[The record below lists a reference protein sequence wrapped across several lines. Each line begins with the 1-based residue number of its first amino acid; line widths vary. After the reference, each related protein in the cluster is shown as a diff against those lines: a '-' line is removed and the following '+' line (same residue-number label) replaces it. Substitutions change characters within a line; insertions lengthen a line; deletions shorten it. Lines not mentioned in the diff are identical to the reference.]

1 MKRRLCVLAGSL
13 FIALV
18 SPGRLQAQ
26 DDKKKDDDGKKDKD
40 EAEEVDEISSKDEAN
55 FSIDKLVGGKEVWA
69 LTADQVEKDYKKGG
83 FKWLET
89 GKKDRGILRPKWMWM
104 KSERKTSG
112 GNISFNI
119 SGARTS
125 YKLFDAAS
133 SAEEVNFE
141 FKDGT
146 LAGLTMSIWNKGDS
160 EEIMKTIFMSKITT
174 LTTQLNTRLGVRGKD
189 MGKDQASASKAMRL
203 RWDGAD
209 TMAQLEYSFTEDLVS
224 NGAKRQRVFNP
235 EFIRLRLMPGGKSV
249 VGTTNAANTA
259 KVGASALAARV
270 KKLPDGDVYID
281 GVPMVDQGDK
291 GYCAVASSE
300 RVMRYYGIQ
309 CDQHDLAQAADAS
322 AGGTRPSD
330 LEDALHKL
338 QGKFKIRVRDLVKF
352 DYQDQLRL
360 IRAYNKEADKLG
372 GKVWSEDE
380 WYFEPDVDIY
390 REARCRNNSSEKFRK
405 MVMDSTSR
413 GVPLLWALR
422 LGLYPENGEKA
433 PQSGGGHMRT
443 IIGFNQKKDE
453 IIFSDSWG
461 AGHEMKRIKTRDAWA
476 ATLGLYLVEP
486 QN

>member
-13 FIALV
+13 FIVVAP
-18 SPGRLQAQ
+18 PGILRAQ
-26 DDKKKDDDGKKDKD
+26 DDKKKEK
-40 EAEEVDEISSKDEAN
+40 EEKMDEISSKDEAN
-55 FSIDKLVGGKEVWA
+55 FSIDKLVGGKEVWT
-69 LTADQVEKDYKKGG
+69 LSPDQVEKDYKKGG

-89 GKKDRGILRPKWMWM
+89 GKRDRGLLRPKWMWM
-104 KSERKTSG
+104 KSERQITG
-112 GNISFNI
+112 GNISI
-119 SGARTS
+119 SISSARTS
-125 YKLFDAAS
+125 YKLFDGAS
-133 SAEEVNFE
+133 AAEEVIFE

-146 LAGLTMSIWNKGDS
+146 LTGLTLSIWNKGDS
-160 EEIMKTIFMSKITT
+160 EEISKTVYQSKVTAVT
-174 LTTQLNTRLGVRGKD
+174 NALNTRLSVRGKD
-189 MGKDQASASKAMRL
+189 IGKDQNNASKAMRM
-203 RWDGAD
+203 RWESPE

-224 NGAKRQRVFNP
+224 TGAKRQRVFNP
-235 EFIRLRLMPGGKSV
+235 EFIRLRLTPKGKAVMGSAV
-249 VGTTNAANTA
+249 ANTA
-259 KVGASALAARV
+259 KVGAAALVARV
-270 KKLPDGDVYID
+270 KKLPNGDVYID
-281 GVPMVDQGDK
+281 GVPMVDQGEK

-322 AGGTRPSD
+322 SHGTRPGD

-352 DYQDQLRL
+352 DYQDHLRL
-360 IRAYNKEADKLG
+360 IRAYNKEAGKLE
-372 GKVWSEDE
+372 GKIWTEDE

-390 REARCRNNSSEKFRK
+390 REARCRNNACEKFQK
-405 MVMDSTSR
+405 MIVEATNR
-413 GVPLLWALR
+413 GLPLLWALR

-443 IIGFNQKKDE
+443 IIGYNAKTGE

-461 AGHEMKRIKTRDAWA
+461 AGHEMKRIKARDAWA

>member
-1 MKRRLCVLAGSL
+1 MKRRLCVLAGSF
-13 FIALV
+13 FIAMTP
-18 SPGRLQAQ
+18 PGVLWAQ
-26 DDKKKDDDGKKDKD
+26 DDKKDDDDKKKDEEE
-40 EAEEVDEISSKDEAN
+40 EAGEISSKDEAN
-55 FSIDKLVGGKEVWA
+55 FSIDKLVGGKDVWA

-104 KSERKTSG
+104 KSAKKSSG
-112 GNISFNI
+112 GDISFSF

-125 YKLFDAAS
+125 YKLFDGAS
-133 SAEEVNFE
+133 SAEEVNFD
-141 FKDGT
+141 FKSGT

-160 EEIMKTIFMSKITT
+160 EEIMKPLFMSKVTT
-174 LTTQLNTRLGVRGKD
+174 LTTQLNTRLGVRAKD
-189 MGKDQASASKAMRL
+189 IGKDQGSASKALRL

-209 TMAQLEYSFTEDLVS
+209 TIAQLEYSFTEDLVS

-235 EFIRLRLMPGGKSV
+235 EFIRLRLMPKGKSV
-249 VGTTNAANTA
+249 VGATNAANTA
-259 KVGASALAARV
+259 KVGASALIARV
-270 KKLPDGDVYID
+270 KKLPNGDIYID

-360 IRAYNKEADKLG
+360 IRAYNKEAGKLG

-390 REARCRNNSSEKFRK
+390 REARCRNNSSEKFQK

-443 IIGFNQKKDE
+443 IIGFNQKTDE